1 MKIGF
6 WAFNIYLLLL
16 AALMPGCL
24 STDKK
29 DKDLSTFRM
38 HIETNPDGT
47 AQNGPVTIGRSE
59 PFVVNVENA
68 PFITETHVENTSV
81 IDGLGGFQ
89 IMIQLNRQGTWLL
102 EQYSMASREKRA
114 AIFSNF
120 GQPRWLAAPKLSH
133 RISDGV
139 LVFTPDATREEAD
152 RIVRGINN
160 IVKQIKKGNR

>member
-6 WAFNIYLLLL
+6 WAFNTYLLLL
-16 AALMPGCL
+16 AGLMPGCQ
-24 STDKK
+24 TDKK
-29 DKDLSTFRM
+29 DKELSTLRI

-47 AQNGPVTIGRSE
+47 GRNMPVTIGRSD
-59 PFVVNVENA
+59 PFEVTVESA
-68 PFITETHVENTSV
+68 PFITEAHVDNASV

-89 IMIQLNRQGTWLL
+89 IMVHLNREGTWLL
-102 EQYSMASREKRA
+102 EQYSLASREKHA

-120 GQPRWLAAPKLSH
+120 GEARWLAAPNLTH

-139 LVFTPDATREEAD
+139 LVFTPDATREEAE

-160 IVKQIKKGNR
+160 IAKQFKKGNL